1 MEFIFELT
9 DEIELFEGKKISFNK
24 FKYWNTE
31 GLKMKRTKITFTV
44 SV

>member
-9 DEIELFEGKKISFNK
+9 DEIELFEGKKISSNK

-31 GLKMKRTKITFTV
+31 AFSLKVWRWNALK
-44 SV
+44 